1 VFRFR
6 PRRPVS
12 SVGDA
17 VERVRLPMNLES
29 RPMNGTRVPLND
41 DRKNTIEEE
50 ARVSSFLF
58 ATFRG
63 GLLLLQEFFT
73 GAAKKKT

>member
-1 VFRFR
+1 
-6 PRRPVS
+6 
-12 SVGDA
+12 
-17 VERVRLPMNLES
+17 MNLES

-41 DRKNTIEEE
+41 DRKNTRRRG
-50 ARVSSFLF
+50 ARFVLF

-73 GAAKKKT
+73 RAAEKKT

>member
-41 DRKNTIEEE
+41 DRKNTRRRG
-50 ARVSSFLF
+50 ALFVLF

-63 GLLLLQEFFT
+63 GLLLQEFFT
-73 GAAKKKT
+73 RAAEKKT

>member
-41 DRKNTIEEE
+41 DRKNTRRRG
-50 ARVSSFLF
+50 ALFVLF

-73 GAAKKKT
+73 RAAEKKT